1 MAGLRRSISF
11 SNTIARAFRSRNLA
25 DLNLPVNVLVLPGD
39 DIGPEITAAALAV
52 VERAN
57 AVYTLGLNIEQ
68 REVGVASYRSAGTTL
83 PDSVVEQALA
93 ADAVILG
100 PCGMT
105 DYPPRDEGGINVP
118 GTIRK
123 RLDLYANIR
132 PARSRTGLPKAL
144 PGLDC
149 LIVRENTEG
158 FYSDRNMFMGSGEFM
173 PTPEVALSVRKI
185 TAHASRRIAQV
196 AFDYARRRRKQ
207 VTAVGKRHVLQLSDG
222 IFIEQATNIARAFAD
237 VAWREMDI
245 DAMAADL
252 YTRPERHDVILITN
266 MFGDIL
272 SNLAVA
278 MSGSL
283 GLAAALNAGERRAV
297 ANAGHGSAPDI
308 AGKDIANP
316 TGLILSCGMLLDWL
330 GHRHGRDALRHAGL
344 AVEAAVDAVLADHRL
359 RTADLG
365 GSTGTRAFGEAV
377 VAQLETSAAK
387 LAQSA

>member
-1 MAGLRRSISF
+1 MNI
-11 SNTIARAFRSRNLA
+11 
-25 DLNLPVNVLVLPGD
+25 LVLPGD
-39 DIGPEITAAALAV
+39 DIGPEITAAAIEVL
-52 VERAN
+52 ERAN
-57 AVYTLGLNIEQ
+57 QVYSLGLDLVQ
-68 REVGVASYRSAGTTL
+68 REVGVASFQSVGTTL
-83 PDSVVEQALA
+83 PDSIVDEALA
-93 ADAVILG
+93 ADGVVLG

-105 DYPPRDEGGINVP
+105 EYAPREKGGINVP

-132 PARSRTGLPKAL
+132 PARSRLALKRAL
-144 PGLDC
+144 PRLDC

-173 PTPEVALSVRKI
+173 PTEDLALSVRKI
-185 TAHASRRIAQV
+185 TAKASKRIAQV
-196 AFDYARRRRKQ
+196 AFDYAGRRRKQ

-222 IFIEQATNIARAFAD
+222 IFINQATA
-237 VAWREMDI
+237 VAAGYPAVTWREMDI

-266 MFGDIL
+266 MFGDVL
-272 SNLAVA
+272 SNLAAA

-283 GLAAALNAGERRAV
+283 GLAAALNAGETRAV

-316 TGLILSCGMLLDWL
+316 TGLILSCSMLLDWL
-330 GHRHGRDALRHAGL
+330 GNRHGRAVLTQAGR
-344 AVEAAVDAVLADHRL
+344 AIEASVDAVLADPSRH
-359 RTADLG
+359 TADLG
-365 GSTGTRAFGEAV
+365 GKCGTRAFGAAV
-377 VAQLETSAAK
+377 VAQLEKSASR

>member
-1 MAGLRRSISF
+1 MKI
-11 SNTIARAFRSRNLA
+11 
-25 DLNLPVNVLVLPGD
+25 LVLPGD
-39 DIGPEITAAALAV
+39 DIGPEITAAAVNV
-52 VERAN
+52 VECVN
-57 AVYTLGLNIEQ
+57 AQFKLGLQFATEQ
-68 REVGVASYRSAGTTL
+68 VGMAAHKRCGTTL
-83 PDSVVEQALA
+83 PDNVMDAALA
-93 ADAVILG
+93 ADGVILG

-105 DYPPRDEGGINVP
+105 EYPPLEAGGINVP
-118 GTIRK
+118 GTVRK
-123 RLDLYANIR
+123 RLDLYANLR
-132 PARSRTGLPKAL
+132 PARTRPALEKAL

-173 PTPEVALSVRKI
+173 PTPDVALSVRKI
-185 TAHASRRIAQV
+185 TAPASRRIARV
-196 AFDYARRRRKQ
+196 AFGYAARRRKQ

-222 IFIEQATNIARAFAD
+222 IFIRETEAVAAEHRD

-272 SNLAVA
+272 SNAAVA

-283 GLAAALNAGERRAV
+283 GLAAALNAGDAHAV

-316 TGLILSCGMLLDWL
+316 VGLILSCAMLLDWL
-330 GHRHGRDALRHAGL
+330 GNRHARPEFVTAAK
-344 AVEAAVDAVLADHRL
+344 AVEAAVDAALAKPAT
-359 RTADLG
+359 RTRDLG
-365 GSTGTRAFGEAV
+365 GPLGTRAFGDAV
-377 VAQLETSAAK
+377 ASNLKVAAA
-387 LAQSA
+387 A

>member
-1 MAGLRRSISF
+1 M
-11 SNTIARAFRSRNLA
+11 NL
-25 DLNLPVNVLVLPGD
+25 LILPGD
-39 DIGPEITAAALAV
+39 DIGPEITAAARAV
-52 VERAN
+52 LERAN
-57 AVYTLGLNIEQ
+57 DVFSLGLTFTQ
-68 REVGVASYRSAGTTL
+68 RDVGVASFKRLGTTL
-83 PDSVVEQALA
+83 PESIVEEALA
-93 ADAVILG
+93 ADAVVLG

-105 DYPPRDEGGINVP
+105 DYAPREKGGINVP

-132 PARSRTGLPKAL
+132 PARSRAGIARALPK
-144 PGLDC
+144 LDC

-173 PTPEVALSVRKI
+173 PTPDLALSVRKI
-185 TAHASRRIAQV
+185 TAKASKRIAQV
-196 AFDYARRRRKQ
+196 AFEYAARRRKQ
-207 VTAVGKRHVLQLSDG
+207 LTAVGKRHVLQLSDG
-222 IFIEQATNIARAFAD
+222 IFIDQTTA
-237 VAWREMDI
+237 VASMFPNVTWREMDV

-283 GLAAALNAGERRAV
+283 GLAAALNAGEAHAV

-308 AGKDIANP
+308 AGRDIANP
-316 TGLILSCGMLLDWL
+316 TGLILSCAMLLDWL
-330 GHRHGRDALRHAGL
+330 GNRHGRAPLSDAGHAI
-344 AVEAAVDAVLADHRL
+344 EAAVDAVLADPAR

-365 GSTGTRAFGEAV
+365 GRTGTRDFGAAV
-377 VAQLETSAAK
+377 VGELEKSAQKRPQTA
-387 LAQSA
+387 

>member
-1 MAGLRRSISF
+1 MNI
-11 SNTIARAFRSRNLA
+11 
-25 DLNLPVNVLVLPGD
+25 LVLPGD
-39 DIGPEITAAALAV
+39 DIGPEITAAAAAV

-57 AVYTLGLNIEQ
+57 AVFTLGLTLEQ
-68 REVGVASYRSAGTTL
+68 RDVGIASYRRSGTTL
-83 PDSVVEQALA
+83 PETVLEEALA

-105 DYPPRDEGGINVP
+105 DYPPREEGGINVP
-118 GTIRK
+118 GTVRK
-123 RLDLYANIR
+123 RLDLFANIR
-132 PARSRTGLPKAL
+132 PARSRTGLPRAL
-144 PGLDC
+144 RGLDC

-158 FYSDRNMFMGSGEFM
+158 FYSDRNMFRGSGEFM
-173 PTPEVALSVRKI
+173 PTPDVALSVRKI
-185 TAHASRRIAQV
+185 TAQASRRIAEV
-196 AFDYARRRRKQ
+196 AFDYAERRRRQ

-222 IFIEQATNIARAFAD
+222 IFIEQASAVARGFPD

-266 MFGDIL
+266 MFGDVL

-283 GLAAALNAGERRAV
+283 GLAAALNAGDRHAV

-308 AGKDIANP
+308 AGRDIADP
-316 TGLILSCGMLLDWL
+316 AGLILSCAMLLEWL
-330 GHRHGRDALRHAGL
+330 GHRREAPSFKNAARAI
-344 AVEAAVDAVLADHRL
+344 EAAVDDVLADPAL

-365 GSTGTRAFGEAV
+365 GRTGTRAFGAAV
-377 VAQLETSAAK
+377 VSRVEAGANR
-387 LAQSA
+387 LAHTP

>member
-1 MAGLRRSISF
+1 MNI
-11 SNTIARAFRSRNLA
+11 
-25 DLNLPVNVLVLPGD
+25 LVLPGD
-39 DIGPEITAAALAV
+39 DIGPEITAAAVAVLERADAVYSLGLDLTTRDVGMASYRRIGTTMPEAV
-52 VERAN
+52 VE
-57 AVYTLGLNIEQ
+57 E
-68 REVGVASYRSAGTTL
+68 
-83 PDSVVEQALA
+83 ALQ
-93 ADAVILG
+93 ADAVVLG

-105 DYPPRDEGGINVP
+105 EYPARDKGGINVP

-132 PARSRTGLPKAL
+132 PARSRAGIERAL
-144 PGLDC
+144 PRLDC

-173 PTPEVALSVRKI
+173 PTPDVALSVRKI
-185 TAHASRRIAQV
+185 TAKASRRIAQV
-196 AFDYARRRRKQ
+196 AFDYAQRRRRH

-222 IFIEQATNIARAFAD
+222 IFIEQATAVAKGFTD
-237 VAWREMDI
+237 VSWREMDI

-266 MFGDIL
+266 MFGDVL

-283 GLAAALNAGERRAV
+283 GLAAALNAGDEHLV

-308 AGKDIANP
+308 AGKDIGNP
-316 TGLILSCGMLLDWL
+316 TGLILSTAMLLDAL
-330 GHRHGRDALRHAGL
+330 GARRNVKALSDAARAI
-344 AVEAAVDAVLADHRL
+344 EAAVDTALADPAT

-365 GSTGTRAFGEAV
+365 GRTGTRAFGAAV
-377 VAQLETSAAK
+377 VAALEKSAEK
-387 LAQSA
+387 LAQTA

>member
-1 MAGLRRSISF
+1 MTEYA
-11 SNTIARAFRSRNLA
+11 
-25 DLNLPVNVLVLPGD
+25 P
-39 DIGPEITAAALAV
+39 
-52 VERAN
+52 
-57 AVYTLGLNIEQ
+57 
-68 REVGVASYRSAGTTL
+68 REK
-83 PDSVVEQALA
+83 
-93 ADAVILG
+93 
-100 PCGMT
+100 
-105 DYPPRDEGGINVP
+105 GGINVP

-132 PARSRTGLPKAL
+132 PARSRNGLPKAL
-144 PGLDC
+144 PNLDA

-173 PTPEVALSVRKI
+173 PTPDLALSVRKI
-185 TAHASRRIAQV
+185 TAKASKRIAQV
-196 AFDYARRRRKQ
+196 AFEYAARRRSH

-222 IFIEQATNIARAFAD
+222 IFIDQTTAVAKAFPN
-237 VAWREMDI
+237 VTWREMDV

-283 GLAAALNAGERRAV
+283 GLAAALNAGEKHAV

-308 AGKDIANP
+308 AGKDIGNP
-316 TGLILSCGMLLDWL
+316 TGLTLSCAMLLDWL
-330 GHRHGRDALRHAGL
+330 GNRHGRDAFVQAARAIEG
-344 AVEAAVDAVLADHRL
+344 AVDAVLANAAQ

-365 GSTGTRAFGEAV
+365 GKTGTRAFGAAV
-377 VAQLETSAAK
+377 VGALEKSAEK
-387 LAQSA
+387 LAQTA

>member
-1 MAGLRRSISF
+1 MNI
-11 SNTIARAFRSRNLA
+11 
-25 DLNLPVNVLVLPGD
+25 LVLPGD
-39 DIGPEITAAALAV
+39 DIGPEITAAALGV
-52 VERAN
+52 LERAN
-57 AVYTLGLNIEQ
+57 TMYTLGLKFET
-68 REVGVASYRSAGTTL
+68 RDVGVASYRKAGTTL
-83 PDSVVEQALA
+83 PDSIVDEALA
-93 ADAVILG
+93 ADAVVLG

-105 DYPPRDEGGINVP
+105 EYAPRERGGINVP

-132 PARSRTGLPKAL
+132 PARSRAGLLKAVPK
-144 PGLDC
+144 LDC

-158 FYSDRNMFMGSGEFM
+158 FYSDRNMFLGSGEFM
-173 PTPEVALSVRKI
+173 PTEDVALSVRKI
-185 TAHASRRIAQV
+185 TAKASHRIAQV
-196 AFDYARRRRKQ
+196 AFQYAQRRRKH

-222 IFIEQATNIARAFAD
+222 IFINQATAVAKQFPD
-237 VAWREMDI
+237 VTMREMDI

-283 GLAAALNAGERRAV
+283 GLAAALNASDRYAV

-308 AGKDIANP
+308 AGNDVANP
-316 TGLILSCGMLLDWL
+316 TGLILSTAMLLDWL
-330 GHRHGRDALRHAGL
+330 GNRRSRPEL
-344 AVEAAVDAVLADHRL
+344 AQAARAIEAAVDAVLANAAT

-365 GSTGTRAFGEAV
+365 GNTGTRAFGAAV
-377 VAQLETSAAK
+377 VAQLEKSANRV
-387 LAQSA
+387 AQTV

>member
-1 MAGLRRSISF
+1 M
-11 SNTIARAFRSRNLA
+11 NL
-25 DLNLPVNVLVLPGD
+25 LVLPGD
-39 DIGPEITAAALAV
+39 DIGPEITAAAMSVL
-52 VERAN
+52 ERAN
-57 AVYTLGLNIEQ
+57 AVFSLGLKFVQ
-68 REVGVASYRSAGTTL
+68 REVGVASYERLGTTL
-83 PDSVVEQALA
+83 PDGIVDEALA
-93 ADAVILG
+93 ADAVVLG

-105 DYPPRDEGGINVP
+105 EYAAREAGGINVP

-132 PARSRTGLPKAL
+132 PARSRAGLPNAL
-144 PGLDC
+144 PKLDC

-158 FYSDRNMFMGSGEFM
+158 FYSDRNMFLGSGEFM
-173 PTPEVALSVRKI
+173 PTEDVALSVRKI
-185 TAHASRRIAQV
+185 TAKASKRIAQV
-196 AFDYARRRRKQ
+196 AFDYATRRRKH

-222 IFIEQATNIARAFAD
+222 IFISQATA
-237 VAWREMDI
+237 VASGFPQVTWREMDI

-266 MFGDIL
+266 MFGDVL

-283 GLAAALNAGERRAV
+283 GLAAALNAGDKHAV

-316 TGLILSCGMLLDWL
+316 TGLILSCGMLLEWL
-330 GHRHGRDALRHAGL
+330 GNRRGRTELSNAGR
-344 AVEAAVDAVLADHRL
+344 AIEAAVDAVLANPAQ

-365 GSTGTRAFGEAV
+365 GSTGTRAFGAAV
-377 VAQLETSAAK
+377 VAQLEKSANK
-387 LAQSA
+387 IAQTA